1 MSLLTD
7 MKNKYSSNGNQKG
20 NGNFT
25 RSITYYNW
33 KSGDNNIRLV
43 GKPIVTRT
51 YYLPKSIYSPIDI
64 FNKDAF
70 DRETNENAIP
80 KVMNCANWDIES
92 EEWKDNGDVLFNLN
106 KIAREM
112 IRVGQEQGVP
122 AESLKEWELIKS
134 RTNPSL
140 QYRWLGFD
148 RDSPYV
154 LETINGR
161 TTIKEPK
168 ELAGYKLMTFQKT
181 MFEQLCAAQE
191 AYGDDD
197 IFSEDKGCDLV
208 VKKIDGNKAT
218 YTVQLKMNGR
228 QVVET
233 PLTDEER
240 AIEVPNLFEICGK
253 QVPNELVMANLL
265 DKYVDMLNDPTFS
278 DIINGSNKQ
287 TKSSSTTSSKA
298 SKPTKNVDSA
308 METEDEDDIP
318 F

>member
-1 MSLLTD
+1 MSLLSD
-7 MKNKYSSNGNQKG
+7 MKNKYSSSSKPNNG
-20 NGNFT
+20 GNFT
-25 RSITYYNW
+25 RSISYFNW

-51 YYLPKSIYSPIDI
+51 YYLPKSMYSPIDI

-80 KVMNCANWDIES
+80 KVINCANWDIEL
-92 EEWKDNGDVLFNLN
+92 EEWRDNGDVLFNLN

-112 IRVGQEQGVP
+112 LRVGQEQGV
-122 AESLKEWELIKS
+122 AQEDLKKWELIKNK
-134 RTNPSL
+134 TNPTL

-191 AYGDDD
+191 AYGDED
-197 IFSEDKGCDLV
+197 IFSEDKGCDIV
-208 VKKIDGNKAT
+208 VKKIDGNKT
-218 YTVQLKMNGR
+218 TWTVQLKMNGR
-228 QVVET
+228 QVLET
-233 PLTDEER
+233 PLTDEEKN
-240 AIEVPNLFEICGK
+240 IEAPNLFDICGK
-253 QVPNELVMANLL
+253 QIPNELVMANLL
-265 DKYVDMLNDPTFS
+265 DEYVDMLNDPTFA
-278 DIINGSNKQ
+278 DIINGNTKQNKSTVSTS
-287 TKSSSTTSSKA
+287 TKT
-298 SKPTKNVDSA
+298 KPNSVDNTVD
-308 METEDEDDIP
+308 TEDEDDIP